1 MFITDNIK
9 VLYAEVLP
17 KLKKNE
23 NTRINNS
30 TEDEKEK
37 DRLIVTMEN
46 IQQEI
51 FQQELTTSQP
61 SATWPSDHFLI
72 YSLLEIQ

>member
-37 DRLIVTMEN
+37 DRLIATMEN

>member
-1 MFITDNIK
+1 MFVTDNIK

-23 NTRINNS
+23 NTLIHNCNK
-30 TEDEKEK
+30 EDEN
-37 DRLIVTMEN
+37 RLIAKMEN
-46 IQQEI
+46 IRQEI

-61 SATWPSDHFLI
+61 SETWPSDHFLI
-72 YSLLEIQ
+72 YSLLEIPYA